1 MRRFDRRELFRRT
14 GRAGLSLP
22 LWSAAGNT
30 TQAAP
35 PLPILDIHQHPD
47 FDGRP
52 AEILMRHQ
60 RFHRVKTTVLLPA
73 DGWMTG
79 RISGNEAAW
88 SHVRKY
94 PDEVVTFCNV
104 DPEREDAARVLR
116 DQLEKGALGIGEQKF
131 EVDADS
137 APMRRVYEVAREY
150 GVPVLLH
157 FGSRHNHGLDRFHKI
172 LTRYPQVDFLGHAG
186 TWWANISRDG
196 EGRGRVVKGGLTD
209 RLLSDY
215 PNMFGD
221 LSAGSGLNSLSRDP
235 DFAAD
240 FVARHSRKLLWG
252 SDCYCHDGKGATYP
266 RGYCIA
272 QRSLDRLRE
281 YLPDPL
287 MLRRI
292 TYDNGARM
300 LRLRA

>member
-14 GRAGLSLP
+14 GRAGLGLP
-22 LWSAAGNT
+22 LWAAAGNMT
-30 TQAAP
+30 PAAP

-47 FDGRP
+47 FDRRP

-60 RFHRVKTTVLLPA
+60 RFHRVRTTVLLPA

-79 RISGNEAAW
+79 RISGNDAAW
-88 SHVRKY
+88 SHVRKF
-94 PDEVVTFCNV
+94 PKEVVTFCNV
-104 DPEREDAARVLR
+104 DPEREDATQVLR
-116 DQLEKGALGIGEQKF
+116 EQLEQGALGIGEQKF

-137 APMRRVYEVAREY
+137 PPMRRVYEVAREY

-172 LTRYPQVDFLGHAG
+172 LERYPQVNFLGHAG

-196 EGRGRVVKGGLTD
+196 QGRGRVVEGGLTD

-252 SDCYCHDGKGATYP
+252 SDCYCHDGRGATYP
-266 RGYCIA
+266 PGYCIA

-300 LRLRA
+300 LRLSS